1 MDTLDIQ
8 LIIFINIGLSIIRR
22 DGNQKARRML

>member
-22 DGNQKARRML
+22 DGNQKARHML